1 MAMKRSKNKIFDV
14 FLPDFET
21 LSVAAKD
28 EVEAREMLKNILD
41 VEKISDQVVFSERYT
56 RSSGLSPSQVLMQG
70 V

>member
-1 MAMKRSKNKIFDV
+1 MKRSKNKIFDV

-41 VEKISDQVVFSERYT
+41 VEKIPDQVVFSERYT